1 LRRSDPHRPGYTRR
15 RAGRGWVYLDADRQR
30 ITDEATV
37 ERIRSLAIPPAWRD
51 VWICP
56 YPNGHIQAVGTDAA
70 GRRQYRYHDVWREHR
85 DRLKH
90 LKVLQV
96 GERLPAM
103 RRRWARDLRRDGLDR
118 DRVLAAAAR
127 LLDLGLFRV
136 GGEEYAE
143 EHSTYGLATLRREHV
158 TIRQGRLVFDYPAK
172 GGLRRQ
178 EVVEDRRVAG
188 VVTALRRRRDDP
200 NPELFAYRVGDSWND
215 VKSAT
220 VNDYLREVSGL
231 DMSAKDFR
239 TWHATVLAAV
249 ALAVSGAAA
258 SGSQAAR
265 KRAKNRAIGEVALY
279 LGNTPAVARSAYI
292 DPRVLDRFDGGLTIG
307 GILPELGED
316 TSTWP
321 HAHWAIEEAV
331 LDLIAEDRE
340 SEALEEVA

>member
-1 LRRSDPHRPGYTRR
+1 VPRLRRSDPHRPGYTRR
-15 RAGRGWVYLDADRQR
+15 RAGRGWVYLDADGQR
-30 ITDEATV
+30 ITDPATV
-37 ERIRSLAIPPAWRD
+37 DRIRALVIPPAWRD

-90 LKVLQV
+90 LRVLQV
-96 GERLPAM
+96 GEQLPAM

-118 DRVLAAAAR
+118 QRVLAAAAR

-143 EHSTYGLATLRREHV
+143 EHDTYGLATLRREHV
-158 TIRQGRLVFDYPAK
+158 AIRQGRLVFDYPAK

-178 EVVEDRRVAG
+178 EVVDDRRVAE

-200 NPELFAYRVGDSWND
+200 NPELFAYRAGDGWND

-220 VNDYLREVSGL
+220 VNDYLRELSGL

-239 TWHATVLAAV
+239 TWHATVLMAAV
-249 ALAVSGAAA
+249 LAREPVPAGRRGRDRAVRSGYVEVSEA
-258 SGSQAAR
+258 
-265 KRAKNRAIGEVALY
+265 
-279 LGNTPAVARSAYI
+279 LGNTPAVCKASYV
-292 DPRVLDRFDGGLTIG
+292 DPRVVDLYHDGTVVA
-307 GILPELGED
+307 LPPTARSDDAMRSALERE
-316 TSTWP
+316 
-321 HAHWAIEEAV
+321 V
-331 LDLIAEDRE
+331 LDLLRIDPD
-340 SEALEEVA
+340 

>member
-1 LRRSDPHRPGYTRR
+1 MPRLRRSDPHRPGYTRR
-15 RAGRGWVYLDADRQR
+15 RAGRGWVYLDADGQR
-30 ITDEATV
+30 ITDQATV

-96 GERLPAM
+96 GERLPVM
-103 RRRWARDLRRDGLDR
+103 RRRWARDLRRDDLDR

-143 EHSTYGLATLRREHV
+143 EHNTYGLATLRRDHV
-158 TIRQGRLVFDYPAK
+158 TIRPGRLVFDYPAK

-178 EVVEDRRVAG
+178 EVVEDRLVAG

-239 TWHATVLAAV
+239 TWHATVLMAAV
-249 ALAVSGAAA
+249 LAREPVPAGRRGRDRAVRSGYVEVSEA
-258 SGSQAAR
+258 
-265 KRAKNRAIGEVALY
+265 
-279 LGNTPAVARSAYI
+279 LGNTPAVCKASYV
-292 DPRVLDRFDGGLTIG
+292 DPRVVELYHDGTVIA
-307 GILPELGED
+307 LPPARRSDDAMRTALERE
-316 TSTWP
+316 
-321 HAHWAIEEAV
+321 V
-331 LDLIAEDRE
+331 LDLLRVDPD
-340 SEALEEVA
+340 

>member
-1 LRRSDPHRPGYTRR
+1 MPRLRRSDPHRSGYTRR
-15 RAGRGWVYLDADRQR
+15 RAGRGWVYLDADGQR
-30 ITDEATV
+30 ITDPATV
-37 ERIRSLAIPPAWRD
+37 ERIRSLVIPPAWRD

-118 DRVLAAAAR
+118 ERVLAAAAR

-143 EHSTYGLATLRREHV
+143 ENNTYGLATLRREHV
-158 TIRQGRLVFDYPAK
+158 AIRQGRLVFDYPAK

-200 NPELFAYRVGDSWND
+200 NPELFAYRTGDAWND

-239 TWHATVLAAV
+239 TWHATVLMAAV
-249 ALAVSGAAA
+249 LAREPVPA
-258 SGSQAAR
+258 SRRGR
-265 KRAKNRAIGEVALY
+265 NRAVRSGYVEVSEA
-279 LGNTPAVARSAYI
+279 LGNTPAVCKASYV
-292 DPRVLDRFDGGLTIG
+292 DPRVVDLYHDGTVIA
-307 GILPELGED
+307 LPPTRRSDDAMRTALERE
-316 TSTWP
+316 
-321 HAHWAIEEAV
+321 V
-331 LDLIAEDRE
+331 LDLLRVDPD
-340 SEALEEVA
+340 